1 VTLRRLEEGGVV
13 KKRDFRKEFLRVVKF
28 DDAAKSVALEMFAKT
43 GRISDAAM
51 IAGVSSSTIRE
62 HLNRDP
68 DFLAAWEI
76 AREQYCDHVT
86 ALVEKRGFEG
96 IEEPI
101 LGGKYKDQVVA
112 HKRVFSDSLAMM
124 HAKRYVPEY
133 REKQQLDMTVT
144 GGVLAVASS
153 FTNTKGGLRDWKH
166 EYGGNYEP
174 GSIQPEPPPAIPNR
188 EVEDVRSVE
197 GSGELSSGDGTAVPG
212 ERAADAE
219 SSDGPAVG

>member
-1 VTLRRLEEGGVV
+1 MTLKRLDEGGVV
-13 KKRDFRKEFLRVVKF
+13 KKRDFRKEFLRVMKF
-28 DDAAKSVALEMFAKT
+28 DDAAKSMSLEMFAKT

-51 IAGVSSSTIRE
+51 IAGVSVTTVRD
-62 HLNRDP
+62 HLNRDQ
-68 DFLAAWEI
+68 DFSAAWEI
-76 AREQYCDHVT
+76 ARQQYCDHVT

-101 LGGKYKDQVVA
+101 LGGKYKDEVVA

-153 FTNTKGGLRDWKH
+153 FNNTARGLKDWKR
-166 EYGGNYEP
+166 EYGGDYEP
-174 GSIQPEPPPAIPNR
+174 GSIRPEPPPGLPKR
-188 EVEDVRSVE
+188 EVLDVGSVE
-197 GSGELSSGDGTAVPG
+197 GAGELSSGDGTAVPG
-212 ERAADAE
+212 ERASDAE
-219 SSDGPAVG
+219 S

>member
-1 VTLRRLEEGGVV
+1 MTLKRLDEGGVV

-28 DDAAKSVALEMFAKT
+28 DDAAKSMSLEMFSKT
-43 GRISDAAM
+43 GRMSDAAM
-51 IAGVSSSTIRE
+51 IAGVSSSTIRD
-62 HLNRDP
+62 HLSRDQE
-68 DFLAAWEI
+68 FSAAWEI

-101 LGGKYKDQVVA
+101 LGGKYKDEVVA

-153 FTNTKGGLRDWKH
+153 FNNTDRGLKDWKR
-166 EYGGNYEP
+166 EYGGDYEP
-174 GSIQPEPPPAIPNR
+174 GSIKPEPPPGIPNQ
-188 EVEDVRSVE
+188 EIVDVGSVE
-197 GSGELSSGDGTAVPG
+197 GAGERTSGDGTAVPG
-212 ERAADAE
+212 ERPADAE
-219 SSDGPAVG
+219 PKDQGEVG